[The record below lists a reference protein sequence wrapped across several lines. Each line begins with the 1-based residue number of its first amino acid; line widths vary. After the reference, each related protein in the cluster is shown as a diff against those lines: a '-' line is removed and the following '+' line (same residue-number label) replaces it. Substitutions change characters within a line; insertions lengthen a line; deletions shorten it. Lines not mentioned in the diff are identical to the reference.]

1 MKFRTLLATS
11 ACLVFAT
18 TATFAQDTPSA
29 DTVLATVNG
38 VDITVGH
45 VIALTSRLPEQYKSI
60 PDKDL
65 YDGVLDQLIHQ
76 TAIST
81 ATNADTKAMKL
92 AIENE
97 TRALLAGDTLGKIGD
112 AAKTEDKVK
121 AAYEKKYLNQPRET
135 EYKASHILV
144 KTEDEAKELVKTL
157 EGGADF
163 AELAKEKSTGPSG
176 ARGGDLGWFTPEKM
190 VPEFGNAV
198 KTMKAGGIS
207 DPIQT
212 QFGWHVIKLFE
223 SREVAPPTLEEV
235 RTTIES
241 DLEDAALKAAIDGF
255 KKDAK
260 ITRNEVEIDPSIIR
274 KTDLL
279 K

>member
-1 MKFRTLLATS
+1 MKFKTLLATS
-11 ACLVFAT
+11 ACLVFVS
-18 TATFAQDTPSA
+18 TATFAQETPSV

-38 VDITVGH
+38 VDITIGH

-65 YDGVLDQLIHQ
+65 YQGVLDQLIHQ

-81 ATNADTKAMKL
+81 TTNADSKSMQL

-97 TRALLAGDTLGKIGD
+97 TRALLAGETLNKIGK
-112 AAKTEDKVK
+112 AAKTEAKVK
-121 AAYEKKYLNQPRET
+121 AVYQEEYLNQPRET

-144 KTEDEAKELVKTL
+144 KTEDEAKELLKIL
-157 EGGADF
+157 EDGKDF

-190 VPEFGNAV
+190 VPAFGDAV
-198 KTMKAGGIS
+198 KTMDAGGVS
-207 DPIQT
+207 SPIQT
-212 QFGWHVIKLFE
+212 QFGWHIIKLYE
-223 SREVAPPTLEEV
+223 SRDVPPPTLEEV
-235 RTTIES
+235 RTKIEG
-241 DLEDAALKAAIDGF
+241 DLEAAALKAAIDTF
-255 KKDAK
+255 QKDAK
-260 ITRNEVEIDPSIIR
+260 ITRNDMEIDPSIIR

>member
-11 ACLVFAT
+11 ACLVFVS
-18 TATFAQDTPSA
+18 TATFAQETQSV

-38 VDITVGH
+38 VDITIGH
-45 VIALTSRLPEQYKSI
+45 VIALTSRLPEQYQSI

-65 YDGVLDQLIHQ
+65 YQGVLDQLIHQ

-81 ATNADTKAMKL
+81 TANADSEFMKL

-97 TRALLAGDTLGKIGD
+97 TRALLAGEALAKIGE

-121 AAYEKKYLNQPRET
+121 AVYEEKYLNQPRDT

-144 KTEDEAKELVKTL
+144 KTEDEAKELIKAL
-157 EGGADF
+157 EGGKDF

-190 VPEFGNAV
+190 VPEFGDAV
-198 KTMKAGGIS
+198 KSMEKDGVSA
-207 DPIQT
+207 PIKT
-212 QFGWHVIKLFE
+212 QFGWHVIKLFD
-223 SREVAPPTLEEV
+223 SREIPAPTLEEV
-235 RTTIES
+235 RATIEGE
-241 DLEDAALKAAIDGF
+241 LEDAALKAAIDAF
-255 KKDAK
+255 QEDAK
-260 ITRNEVEIDPSIIR
+260 ITRNDVEVDPAIIR

>member
-11 ACLVFAT
+11 ACLVFT
-18 TATFAQDTPSA
+18 STASFAQDTPSA

-65 YDGVLDQLIHQ
+65 YQGVLDQLIHQ

-81 ATNADTKAMKL
+81 TTDADTKAMKL

-97 TRALLAGDTLGKIGD
+97 TRALLAGETLDKIGK
-112 AAKTEDKVK
+112 AATTEDKVK
-121 AAYEKKYLNQPRET
+121 AAYEEKYLNQPRET

-144 KTEDEAKELVKTL
+144 KTEDEAKELIKAL
-157 EGGADF
+157 ESGTDF

-176 ARGGDLGWFTPEKM
+176 ARGGDLGWFTTEKM

-198 KTMKAGGIS
+198 KAMKAGGIS

-223 SREVAPPTLEEV
+223 SRDVEPPSLEEV

-241 DLEDAALKAAIDGF
+241 DLKDAALKTAIEAF
-255 KKDAK
+255 RNDAK

>member
-11 ACLVFAT
+11 ACLVFT
-18 TATFAQDTPSA
+18 STASFAQDTPSA

-45 VIALTSRLPEQYKSI
+45 VIALTNRLPEQYKTV

-65 YDGVLDQLIHQ
+65 YQGVLDQLIHQ

-81 ATNADTKAMKL
+81 TANADSKAMKL

-97 TRALLAGDTLGKIGD
+97 IRALLAGDVLGKIGD
-112 AAKTEDKVK
+112 AATTEDKVK
-121 AAYEKKYLNQPRET
+121 AAYEEKYLNQPRET

-144 KTEDEAKELVKTL
+144 KTEDEAKELIKAL

-176 ARGGDLGWFTPEKM
+176 ARGGDLGWFTTEKM

-198 KTMKAGGIS
+198 KTMKAGGVS

-212 QFGWHVIKLFE
+212 QFGWHVIKLHE
-223 SREVAPPTLEEV
+223 SRDVEPPSLEEV

-241 DLEDAALKAAIDGF
+241 DLKDAALKAAIDAF
-255 KKDAK
+255 QKDAK

>member
-11 ACLVFAT
+11 ACLVFT
-18 TATFAQDTPSA
+18 STASFAQDTPSA

-65 YDGVLDQLIHQ
+65 YQGVLDQLIHQ

-81 ATNADTKAMKL
+81 TTDADTKAMKL

-97 TRALLAGDTLGKIGD
+97 TRALLAGETLDKIGK
-112 AAKTEDKVK
+112 AATTEDKVK
-121 AAYEKKYLNQPRET
+121 AAYEEKYLNQPRET

-144 KTEDEAKELVKTL
+144 KTEDEAKELIKAL
-157 EGGADF
+157 EGGTDF

-176 ARGGDLGWFTPEKM
+176 ARGGDLGWFTTEKM

-198 KTMKAGGIS
+198 KAMKAGGIS

-223 SREVAPPTLEEV
+223 SRDVEPPSLEEV

-241 DLEDAALKAAIDGF
+241 DLKDAALKTAIEAF
-255 KKDAK
+255 RNDAK